1 MMIDALTTRVVR
13 AEEEMA
19 QAGMQATPASPVS
32 RGRLWT
38 GRIISALVV
47 LFLLFDG
54 ITEAM
59 KVKAV
64 LDASAQLGYPV
75 TTIAGIGITLLVCTA
90 LYLIPQ
96 TAVLGAV
103 LLTGY
108 LGGAVASSVRISGP
122 LFNILFPII
131 FAAVMWAGLF
141 LREERLRALMPL
153 RT

>member
-1 MMIDALTTRVVR
+1 
-13 AEEEMA
+13 MA
-19 QAGMQATPASPVS
+19 QTDIQASQVNRVS
-32 RGRLWT
+32 KGRLWT
-38 GRIISALVV
+38 GRIISGLVV

-54 ITEAM
+54 ITKVM

-75 TTIAGIGITLLVCTA
+75 STIVGIGITLLMCTA
-90 LYLIPQ
+90 FYVIPQ

-108 LGGAVASSVRISGP
+108 LGGAVATSVRISGP
-122 LFNILFPII
+122 LFNTLFPII
-131 FAAVMWAGLF
+131 FAAFMWAGIF
-141 LREERLRALMPL
+141 LREDRLRTLIPL